1 MSCSQGRIT
10 CYKETVSLIF
20 VNWLILRHNA
30 ILYCVGGRFHWLQ
43 QGTLFR
49 RNGEQGQ
56 VKTKWTW
63 FWYVPSEWNL
73 KDQYKWWNQSCSAYL
88 HKRTQDWWNRRY
100 WGSNCSCKWRLFQE
114 LEITSWLRTVF
125 SAERGREH
133 YLHKDCIRG
142 HSPFQNWEHRNKM
155 EAHCG

>member
-10 CYKETVSLIF
+10 CYKEPVSLIF

-30 ILYCVGGRFHWLQ
+30 ILCCVGGRFHWLQ
-43 QGTLFR
+43 QGILFR

-63 FWYVPSEWNL
+63 FWYVPSERNL

-88 HKRTQDWWNRRY
+88 HKRTHDWWNHRY
-100 WGSNCSCKWRLFQE
+100 WGSNCSCKWILFQE
-114 LEITSWLRTVF
+114 LEITRWLRTVF
-125 SAERGREH
+125 FRWKGPGTLLA
-133 YLHKDCIRG
+133 
-142 HSPFQNWEHRNKM
+142 
-155 EAHCG
+155 